1 MPILLPVCSVVGI
14 SPTLLILTY
23 CMADGFSDVF
33 LPTNP
38 VLLISLSMADV
49 SYIKWVKWTWK
60 IQLAVLLLSLLVL
73 FFGVQIG
80 F

>member
-1 MPILLPVCSVVGI
+1 MPILLPVCSVIGI

-38 VLLISLSMADV
+38 VLLIGLSMSNV
-49 SYIKWVKWTWK
+49 SYGKWVKWTWK
-60 IQLAVLLLSLLVL
+60 IQIAVLILSLAVL